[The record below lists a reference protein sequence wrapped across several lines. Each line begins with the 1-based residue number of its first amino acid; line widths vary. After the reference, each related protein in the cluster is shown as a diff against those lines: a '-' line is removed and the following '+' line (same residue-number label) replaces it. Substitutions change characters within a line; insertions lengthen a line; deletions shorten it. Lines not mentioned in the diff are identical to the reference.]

1 MKPEGWIREPLY
13 TKIKA
18 LTPIPTVD
26 LLVTRQGRLL
36 LMLRN
41 NPPAK
46 DQWFTPGGR
55 SIETSRSRKP

>member
-1 MKPEGWIREPLY
+1 MNPEDWIQEPLY

-26 LLVTRQGRLL
+26 LLVTHKDKLL

-41 NPPAK
+41 NPPEE
-46 DQWFTPGGR
+46 DL
-55 SIETSRSRKP
+55 